1 MGPDT
6 YTVDEI
12 DSFTVPQL
20 KKILKDMGVRCS
32 TAGKDWRR
40 PKLREEVIARAGP
53 STGGGGN
60 PPPPAQ
66 GGGNPPPPAQDGGNP
81 PPPAQGGGNPPP
93 PAPQQQQ
100 QTSTNTSVAWTEV
113 MDFFA
118 GCGIGQQEGALFAT

>member
-66 GGGNPPPPAQDGGNP
+66 GGGNPPPPAP
-81 PPPAQGGGNPPP
+81 PQQQQQQ
-93 PAPQQQQ
+93 QQQQ
-100 QTSTNTSVAWTEV
+100 QTSTNTSAAWTEV

-118 GCGIGQQEGALFAT
+118 GCGIGQQE